1 MERVDIVL
9 SNSLVDMYCKCGR
22 TDLAYRVFSKMPQRN
37 VSTWTAMI
45 TGLGTHGQE
54 KLALEFFRK
63 MRQEGVQ
70 PNYVTMVGILNAC
83 AHGGLV
89 GEGMELLDKMK
100 EAYGVEPQASHYGC
114 VIDMLGRVGRM
125 KEAREVAEKMPM
137 GPNAVVWGMLLGASE
152 KHGDV
157 EVGEWAA
164 QNLMEAEPWNDGV
177 YVVLSNIYAAAGM
190 WGEVERLRK
199 AMRGRRVAKVPGY
212 SLATRD
218 L

>member
-1 MERVDIVL
+1 VERFDITV

-22 TDLAYRVFSKMPQRN
+22 TDLAHRVFARMPQRN

-54 KLALEFFRK
+54 RLALDFFDR
-63 MRQEGVQ
+63 MRQYGVN
-70 PNYVTMVGILNAC
+70 PNHVTMVGVLNAC

-89 GEGMELLDKMK
+89 EQGMELLDNMK
-100 EAYGVEPQASHYGC
+100 ARYGIEPRAVHYGC
-114 VIDMLGRVGRM
+114 VVDMLGRVGRVR
-125 KEAREVAEKMPM
+125 EAREVAEKMPM
-137 GPNAVVWGMLLGASE
+137 GANAVVWGTLLGASE

-164 QNLMEAEPWNDGV
+164 KNLMEVEPWNDGV

-190 WGEVERLRK
+190 WDEVEKLRK
-199 AMRGRRVAKVPGY
+199 VMRERRVAKIPGY
-212 SLATRD
+212 SLSTRD